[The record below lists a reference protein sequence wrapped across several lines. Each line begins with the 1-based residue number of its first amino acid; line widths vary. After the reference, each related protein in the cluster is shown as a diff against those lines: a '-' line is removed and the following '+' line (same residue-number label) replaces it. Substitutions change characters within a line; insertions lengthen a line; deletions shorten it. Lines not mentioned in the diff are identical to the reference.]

1 MDKFIEVKCLDLD
14 PPRWVN
20 RDHIL
25 GVSVFCSKIFTENDS
40 VSENL
45 KNSTLQKPFEDVL
58 DAYVLGIETVNSDC
72 MLVETGDDL
81 EYLTKRSGEL
91 AKRLNRL
98 DKMPPWQAFDSN

>member
-1 MDKFIEVKCLDLD
+1 MDRFIEVKCLDID

-25 GVSVFCSKIFTENDS
+25 GVSVFCSNIFIADDG

-58 DAYVLGIETVNSDC
+58 DAYVLGIELINSDC
-72 MLVETGDDL
+72 MLVETSDDL
-81 EYLTKRSGEL
+81 GYLTMRSAEL
-91 AKRLNRL
+91 AKQLNQL
-98 DKMPPWQAFDSN
+98 AKSPTVTFTQP